1 MRLWKSKNTLGT
13 TTYFQNIE
21 NSEYPGR
28 ESLNLTEVGLPRYS
42 KHILELMN
50 KSLPYFKMSA
60 RDNILEFGAGSGYL
74 SELWQNLYSEK
85 VVCVEID
92 SELCLMIENRGLL
105 VKNRISDY
113 GMRFDL
119 IFSSNVL
126 EHIEDDVSALEEVY
140 DALQPGGVVAI
151 YVPAFQVLY
160 SPMDKE
166 VGHVRRYSK
175 RELSQK
181 ILDTGF
187 VGLQIQYCDSLGF
200 FASLLMKTVGYR
212 NRLGIGSLKSLM
224 IYDKYF
230 FTISKQLDQCGLS
243 KILGKNL
250 LAVAMKPRV

>member
-1 MRLWKSKNTLGT
+1 MRLWKSKNTLNEG
-13 TTYFQNIE
+13 TYFQNIE

-42 KHILELMN
+42 KHILEMMN
-50 KSLPYFKMSA
+50 KSLPLLKMSA

-74 SELWQNLYSEK
+74 AQLWQNLYSEK

-92 SELCLMIENRGLL
+92 SELCQLIKDKGLQ
-105 VKNRISDY
+105 VKSRISDY
-113 GMRFDL
+113 EMRFNL

-126 EHIEDDVSALEEVY
+126 EHIENDVNALKEVY

-160 SPMDKE
+160 SSMDKE

-175 RELSQK
+175 GELSQK
-181 ILDTGF
+181 ILNTGF

-212 NRLGIGSLKSLM
+212 NKLGIGNLKSLM
-224 IYDKYF
+224 MYDKYF
-230 FTISKQLDQCGLS
+230 FTISKQLDRFGLS

-250 LAVAMKPRV
+250 LAVAMKPKV

>member
-1 MRLWKSKNTLGT
+1 MRLWKSKNTLGMT
-13 TTYFQNIE
+13 THFQNIE

-42 KHILELMN
+42 KHILEMMN
-50 KSLPYFKMSA
+50 KSIPLLKMSA
-60 RDNILEFGAGSGYL
+60 RNNILEFGAGSGYL
-74 SELWQNLYSEK
+74 SELWQDLYSEK

-92 SELCLMIENRGLL
+92 PELCLMIENRGLL

-113 GMRFDL
+113 GARFDL

-126 EHIEDDVSALEEVY
+126 EHIEDDVSTLEEVY

-160 SPMDKE
+160 SSMDQE

-212 NRLGIGSLKSLM
+212 NGLGIGSLKSLM
-224 IYDKYF
+224 MYDKYIF
-230 FTISKQLDQCGLS
+230 SISKQLDQCGLS

-250 LAVAMKPRV
+250 LAVAMKPKV